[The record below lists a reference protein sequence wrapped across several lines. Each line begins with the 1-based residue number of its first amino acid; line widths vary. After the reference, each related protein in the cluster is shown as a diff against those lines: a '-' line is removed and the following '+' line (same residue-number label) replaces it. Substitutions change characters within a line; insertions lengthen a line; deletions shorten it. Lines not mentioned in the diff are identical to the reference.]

1 VPNRSANCATQQC
14 LFGESHTLA
23 FRSRRRSLRAGLV
36 VIDAHVVTD
45 APPRKV
51 EECRCRKE
59 LFTVRQ
65 SDALGAHAFLA
76 VSGQPS
82 VHGDLVPRL
91 EQRVG
96 VHP

>member
-59 LFTVRQ
+59 LSRPSLIGYGNNGRNTQ
-65 SDALGAHAFLA
+65 KWHQNLA
-76 VSGQPS
+76 IQ
-82 VHGDLVPRL
+82 
-91 EQRVG
+91 
-96 VHP
+96 